1 MGDAAGAVA
10 RRLGA
15 PRLSASAIREWLV
28 KADTHEVPARARARV
43 PSRGEEESALDCGE
57 SLLTLR
63 EVAGQL
69 AVSPRTVRRLVAAGE
84 LRCVRI
90 GRLIRVHPGDVS
102 RWLSA
107 RKE

>member
-1 MGDAAGAVA
+1 
-10 RRLGA
+10 
-15 PRLSASAIREWLV
+15 V
-28 KADTHEVPARARARV
+28 KPDSREVPTPPRGRA
-43 PSRGEEESALDCGE
+43 PFRGGDESVLDPGE
-57 SLLTLR
+57 SLLTLQ

-69 AVSPRTVRRLVAAGE
+69 AVSPRTVRRLVAVGE

-90 GRLIRVHPGDVS
+90 GRLVRIHPGDVS

>member
-1 MGDAAGAVA
+1 VKPDA
-10 RRLGA
+10 
-15 PRLSASAIREWLV
+15 
-28 KADTHEVPARARARV
+28 HEVPTPLRGRA
-43 PSRGEEESALDCGE
+43 PFRGEDGSALNRGE

-69 AVSPRTVRRLVAAGE
+69 AVSPRTVRRLVAVGE

>member
-1 MGDAAGAVA
+1 VKPDA
-10 RRLGA
+10 R
-15 PRLSASAIREWLV
+15 
-28 KADTHEVPARARARV
+28 EVPTPPRGRA
-43 PSRGEEESALDCGE
+43 PFRGGDESALDRGE

-69 AVSPRTVRRLVAAGE
+69 AVSPRTVRRLVAVGG
-84 LRCVRI
+84 LHCVRI
-90 GRLIRVHPGDVS
+90 GRQIRVHPGDVS